1 MRDSEMVGWRRAL
14 RPAGPLKKRV
24 ARGKARVVAAGGYLW
39 APTYAVPMKLIDC
52 PRDAMQGW
60 PTFIPTTHKITYLN
74 TLLRVGFD
82 TLDFG
87 SFVSPKAIPQLADTI
102 EVLEGLDLGQSGT
115 HLLAIVANL
124 RGAETA
130 AQHPQI
136 RYIGFPLSVSETF
149 QQRNTNK
156 SIAEAL
162 DDVARMQELCA
173 RTGQEQVVYLSM
185 GFGNPYGDPWSPAI
199 LGEFTQK
206 LDALGVSIVALSDTI
221 GASVPATI
229 APPFRELTAAF
240 PHIEFGAHLHTT
252 PDTWR
257 EKVLAA
263 YEAGC
268 RRFDGALGGYGGCPM
283 ATDQLTG
290 NMPTER
296 LIDFALEV
304 GEPLRLDLEALGEAR
319 TLNQEIFAEH

>member
-1 MRDSEMVGWRRAL
+1 MLHLTE
-14 RPAGPLKKRV
+14 
-24 ARGKARVVAAGGYLW
+24 
-39 APTYAVPMKLIDC
+39 C

-60 PTFIPTTHKITYLN
+60 PTFIPTADKIAYLN
-74 TLLRVGFD
+74 ALLRVGFQ

-87 SFVSPKAIPQLADTI
+87 SFVSPKAIPQLADTA
-102 EVLEGLDLGQSGT
+102 EVLDGLDLGQSGT

-156 SIAEAL
+156 SIAQAL

-185 GFGNPYGDPWSPAI
+185 GFGNPYGDPWSPNV

-221 GASVPATI
+221 GASTPATI
-229 APPFRELTAAF
+229 SPAFQELTAAF
-240 PHIEFGAHLHTT
+240 PNIRFGAHLHTT
-252 PDTWR
+252 PDSWQ
-257 EKVLAA
+257 EKVQAA

-268 RRFDGALGGYGGCPM
+268 RHFDGALGGYGGCPM
-283 ATDQLTG
+283 AADQLTG

-296 LIDFALEV
+296 LIEFGVTVEE
-304 GEPLRLDLEALGEAR
+304 EPILDLEALTTALE
-319 TLNQEIFAEH
+319 LNQRIFAGH